1 MKKLYF
7 QAILG
12 TTISSLVILSA
23 NIAKADLLDSVE
35 LVALEFELPED
46 AVPDTSIG
54 GGVRG
59 NVQFAL
65 PEENSTPNTSV
76 GGAVRGDVQFAL
88 PEENSTPDT
97 SVGGGVRGQ
106 VEFTLPN
113 QESTPQTSLGSG
125 IRGDVKFALP
135 DQEVIPRASVG
146 SGVRGDVEFA
156 LPDQENNPQTD
167 VGSGVRG
174 DVEFSFPD
182 QGLIPQTTLG
192 SGVRGDVEFVIPSK
206 EAAPKTSVGNGV
218 RGEETP
224 LTALVPKTKH
234 GRTVS
239 THPTIFAYLPDIGA
253 QEVFFSVQDE
263 AGNSHYYTKLQVPSA
278 GGIISIKLPNS
289 LPELELRKNYL
300 WYFAPLEPGGILR
313 PDNYAVTG
321 WVKRVETDINE
332 QELANSPVKLATE
345 YANAGIW
352 YNTLEILVQAQNS
365 DPNNPDFISEW
376 DDLLEQVELEEI
388 QGKSVFDQL
397 LQFSP

>member
-12 TTISSLVILSA
+12 TTISSLVVLSA
-23 NIAKADLLDSVE
+23 NVAKANLLDSVE
-35 LVALEFELPED
+35 LVALEFEFPED

-59 NVQFAL
+59 NIQFAL

-76 GGAVRGDVQFAL
+76 GGGTRGK
-88 PEENSTPDT
+88 
-97 SVGGGVRGQ
+97 
-106 VEFTLPN
+106 VEFAPPD
-113 QESTPQTSLGSG
+113 QESTPQSSVGSG
-125 IRGDVKFALP
+125 VRGDVEFAFP

-146 SGVRGDVEFA
+146 SGVRGNVEFA
-156 LPDQENNPQTD
+156 LPNQEANPQTN

-182 QGLIPQTTLG
+182 QGLIPQTNLG
-192 SGVRGDVEFVIPSK
+192 SGVRGDVEFLLPSK
-206 EAAPKTSVGNGV
+206 ETTPKTSVGNGV
-218 RGEETP
+218 RGQEIP

-239 THPTIFAYLPDIGA
+239 THPTIFAYLPSIGA
-253 QEVFFSVQDE
+253 QEVFFSIQDE
-263 AGNSHYYTKLQVPSA
+263 AGNSHYYTRFQVPST
-278 GGIISIKLPNS
+278 GGIISIKLPKS
-289 LPELELRKNYL
+289 LPDLELRKNYL

-332 QELANSPVKLATE
+332 QELASSPVKLATE
-345 YANAGIW
+345 YASAGIW
-352 YNTLEILVQAQNS
+352 YNTLEILVKAQNS
-365 DPNNPDFISEW
+365 DPNNTDFISEW

-397 LQFSP
+397 LQFSQ